1 MPKNILQ
8 DVIKIKNNKKIEV
21 NQKKI
26 FTSDALKNVAT
37 HSSLGEGKQKEKKS
51 YNSLWLVAVIS
62 IVFLFF
68 SLSYFFSSAI
78 VTINPKMK
86 DFTLNQNVVAT
97 PKAND
102 STGLS
107 YDIIVL
113 SGEEQKE
120 VPGGEERD
128 WKVPATGKILFYN
141 AFNFSNQIIPANT
154 KLEGSNGK
162 IYETKNEVIIPGI
175 AKDRIPGKIEV
186 DIFAEKIGEE
196 YNSKALDFKVLIFK
210 GTSKYSKIFARSVGD
225 IVGGFNGKSNQ
236 LSDVD
241 KENDVQQ
248 LKDLLYKKLFNK
260 AKNQIPNDF
269 ILLNNAT
276 FLNIDEQDIV
286 PSKNLGFYTVD
297 IKGTFSGILF
307 DKNQLTKEVINDIFP
322 SNNLGD
328 GTIDS
333 LSENSATPSVTSK
346 DVYLSNIENLSI
358 SSFDQ
363 NLITLADMKN
373 ITFNLSGTV
382 KVVWNIDVSKI
393 AEDLLGKSKK
403 DFNKIL
409 LQYPNINS
417 ADLVIKPVWKN
428 SFPDKLDKI
437 KVIVNNSK

>member
-1 MPKNILQ
+1 
-8 DVIKIKNNKKIEV
+8 
-21 NQKKI
+21 
-26 FTSDALKNVAT
+26 
-37 HSSLGEGKQKEKKS
+37 
-51 YNSLWLVAVIS
+51 
-62 IVFLFF
+62 
-68 SLSYFFSSAI
+68 
-78 VTINPKMK
+78 MK